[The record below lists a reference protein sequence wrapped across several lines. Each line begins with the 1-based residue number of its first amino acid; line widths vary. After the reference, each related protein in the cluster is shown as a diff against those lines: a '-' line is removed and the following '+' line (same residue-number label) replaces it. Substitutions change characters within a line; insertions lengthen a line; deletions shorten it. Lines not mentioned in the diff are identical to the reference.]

1 MTIGA
6 ASWPG
11 AKPQIVPSLDT
22 LDGFLSGDAMTRLL
36 PGALLPTDD
45 RSWEPVGE
53 HAARFRIRDGE
64 LVLKWNLED
73 GKAMRGVPTTRVT
86 ALIRALQEEGRL

>member
-1 MTIGA
+1 MGKIRRGGYVFIT
-6 ASWPG
+6 W
-11 AKPQIVPSLDT
+11 K
-22 LDGFLSGDAMTRLL
+22 GD
-36 PGALLPTDD
+36 
-45 RSWEPVGE
+45 
-53 HAARFRIRDGE
+53 HAPRHVHVYRDGE